1 MINENLEKLV
11 HLARDKKASAFK
23 SILTS
28 EVNSRLATKVASMK
42 EKLAKSMF
50 AKKEAISEAPKNAEH
65 THGDVTH
72 SHDGGDAEHTHD
84 SIEHTHSDGTKHSH
98 EAGDAKHT
106 HEGTLPPALQKAIDA
121 KKKKAGKDD
130 DDDDKEEAFVPKGMK
145 IPEGSKEA
153 YQKFFNKKLA
163 KFKVKSPSS
172 LSDEDKKKFF
182 GEIEKE
188 WKSEDE

>member
-11 HLARDKKASAFK
+11 QLARDKKASAFK
-23 SILTS
+23 STFTS
-28 EVNSRLATKVASMK
+28 EVNSRLTTKVADMK
-42 EKLAKSMF
+42 EKLSKTMF
-50 AKKEAISEAPKNAEH
+50 AKKEALSEAPKDVEH

-72 SHDGGDAEHTHD
+72 SHDGGDKEHTHD
-84 SIEHTHSDGTKHSH
+84 NVEHSHGDVAHSH
-98 EAGDAKHT
+98 EAGDAEHT

-121 KKKKAGKDD
+121 KKKKAGKD

-163 KFKVKSPSS
+163 KYKVKSPSS